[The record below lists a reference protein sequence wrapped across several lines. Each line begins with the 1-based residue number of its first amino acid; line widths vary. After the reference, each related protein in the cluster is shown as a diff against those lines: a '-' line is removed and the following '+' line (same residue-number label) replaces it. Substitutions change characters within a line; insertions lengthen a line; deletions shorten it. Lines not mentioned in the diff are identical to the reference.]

1 MMQNERQRKPN
12 PWTEVDRTNMEPF
25 AGNART
31 RSKCLHMFSFVCHV
45 MQGQL
50 PVLGQNNPNSGHAVA
65 KKKLALSSERLAT
78 LLYAF
83 VFCIWSMS
91 SYASQLTLFIP
102 FLTGHQVVGLMTNMK
117 HRSLILGERL
127 HWFVAKQLAVST
139 NGGWHVKLSSHE
151 TSCEC
156 LSSQRHEHVVKEGQ
170 LDDLENHLRQCPAP
184 SMFKTW
190 PKHAETDQQ
199 NPEILSLWPR
209 SIAVSYWWPCFPAA
223 WVLHAGT
230 SWIINTSNMGKPSTE
245 PSLINPKHS
254 PLYCIR
260 QQNPSG
266 KYEHCPRR

>member
-1 MMQNERQRKPN
+1 MFWGELGIKGSSLIVNLCGLHFRLQNERQRKPN
-12 PWTEVDRTNMEPF
+12 PWTEVDRTN
-25 AGNART
+25 
-31 RSKCLHMFSFVCHV
+31 
-45 MQGQL
+45 
-50 PVLGQNNPNSGHAVA
+50 
-65 KKKLALSSERLAT
+65 KKSSHFPPSLAT

-170 LDDLENHLRQCPAP
+170 LDDLENHLRQLPAP

-190 PKHAETDQQ
+190 PK
-199 NPEILSLWPR
+199 
-209 SIAVSYWWPCFPAA
+209 
-223 WVLHAGT
+223 
-230 SWIINTSNMGKPSTE
+230 
-245 PSLINPKHS
+245 LINKI
-254 PLYCIR
+254 LKFLV
-260 QQNPSG
+260 SG
-266 KYEHCPRR
+266 HDQ

>member
-1 MMQNERQRKPN
+1 
-12 PWTEVDRTNMEPF
+12 
-25 AGNART
+25 
-31 RSKCLHMFSFVCHV
+31 
-45 MQGQL
+45 
-50 PVLGQNNPNSGHAVA
+50 
-65 KKKLALSSERLAT
+65 LAT

-102 FLTGHQVVGLMTNMK
+102 FLTGHQVVGLMANMK

-170 LDDLENHLRQCPAP
+170 LDDLENHLRQRPAP

-190 PKHAETDQQ
+190 PK
-199 NPEILSLWPR
+199 
-209 SIAVSYWWPCFPAA
+209 
-223 WVLHAGT
+223 
-230 SWIINTSNMGKPSTE
+230 
-245 PSLINPKHS
+245 LINKI
-254 PLYCIR
+254 LKFLV
-260 QQNPSG
+260 SG
-266 KYEHCPRR
+266 HDQ

>member
-1 MMQNERQRKPN
+1 MNVNESQSLERK
-12 PWTEVDRTNMEPF
+12 WTEQTWNHFLE
-25 AGNART
+25 T
-31 RSKCLHMFSFVCHV
+31 REHAQSVCICLHLFV

-50 PVLGQNNPNSGHAVA
+50 PVLGQKNPNSGHAVA
-65 KKKLALSSERLAT
+65 KKSSHFPPSLAT

-102 FLTGHQVVGLMTNMK
+102 FLTGHQVVGLMANMK

-170 LDDLENHLRQCPAP
+170 LDDLENHLRQRPAP

-190 PKHAETDQQ
+190 PK
-199 NPEILSLWPR
+199 
-209 SIAVSYWWPCFPAA
+209 
-223 WVLHAGT
+223 
-230 SWIINTSNMGKPSTE
+230 
-245 PSLINPKHS
+245 LINKI
-254 PLYCIR
+254 LKFLV
-260 QQNPSG
+260 SG
-266 KYEHCPRR
+266 HDQ